1 MIEPEPPKQE
11 EVETVEEVL
20 PQNKAGIAASQKKD
34 PTPPAQ
40 YRYCMPAHAD
50 YTPPK
55 ATARKKL
62 TKNT

>member
-20 PQNKAGIAASQKKD
+20 PQNSKAGIAASQKKD

-55 ATARKKL
+55 STARKK
-62 TKNT
+62 N